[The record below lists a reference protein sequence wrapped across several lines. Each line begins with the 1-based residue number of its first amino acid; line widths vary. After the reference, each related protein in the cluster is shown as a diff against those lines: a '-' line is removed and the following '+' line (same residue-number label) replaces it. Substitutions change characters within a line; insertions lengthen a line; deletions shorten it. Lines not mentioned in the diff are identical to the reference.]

1 VNEERSCPDAEAAT
15 RRVGGVPRWV
25 VWTIFGMMG
34 WLFMYA
40 DRAVLSPVLRAIGA
54 DFHVGPAALGLIPT
68 SFFLAYTV
76 LQIPVGWWAD
86 RTHPGYLLVAGFLG
100 FGLFTA
106 LSGAVSAYPALLAT
120 QVLAGATQA
129 TYYPTQ
135 YAITTR
141 LVPLRW
147 RTVGTSLVNAG
158 QGIGIAVGFALAG
171 RLAQTAGSWRLPF
184 VLLGVLTVLAGLAL
198 WWPAVRWVARPA
210 AGAVPRRAGQL
221 DVRRVGPLFAVN
233 FTSLF
238 GFFFMLSWFPYY
250 LESQLGVDPGTA
262 GRDSALMPLVS
273 VPAAIAFARWADRR
287 GQRRRLLRGLLGAAA
302 VSLALV
308 PLFGRTAALAAV
320 LAGVYGV
327 VGKLTADPLV
337 AAEAAAA
344 SPPEHY
350 GWLFGWLNFS
360 GMAASVVAPLVAGL
374 LAAATG
380 TLAAGFWL
388 SAALLGVGA
397 SVLSW
402 HDRRAEEAQ
411 TGGLAG

>member
-1 VNEERSCPDAEAAT
+1 MNDERSRPAEGV
-15 RRVGGVPRWV
+15 RRESLVPRWV
-25 VWTIFGMMG
+25 VWTLFGMMG

-40 DRAVLSPVLRAIGA
+40 DRAVLSPVLRAIGS

-141 LVPLRW
+141 LVPVRW
-147 RTVGTSLVNAG
+147 RTLGTSVVNSG
-158 QGIGIAVGFALAG
+158 QGIGIAAGFAVAGWLA
-171 RLAQTAGSWRLPF
+171 RTAGSWRLPF
-184 VLLGVLTVLAGLAL
+184 VLLGGLTVVAGLAL
-198 WWPAVRWVARPA
+198 WWPAVRWGARPA
-210 AGAVPRRAGQL
+210 GQAAPRRAPRL
-221 DVRRVGPLFAVN
+221 DVGRVAPLFLVN

-250 LESQLGVDPGTA
+250 LESQLGVDPATA

-273 VPAAIAFARWADRR
+273 VPAAIGFARLADRL
-287 GQRRRLLRGLLGAAA
+287 GHRRRLLTWLLGAAA
-302 VSLALV
+302 ASLALL
-308 PLFGRTAALAAV
+308 PLFGHTAALAAL
-320 LAGVYGV
+320 LAGLYGV
-327 VGKLTADPLV
+327 VGKLTADPLL

-360 GMAASVVAPLVAGL
+360 GMAASVVAPLVAGI

-388 SAALLGVGA
+388 SAGLLVVGAGLLGWRG
-397 SVLSW
+397 
-402 HDRRAEEAQ
+402 RRAREAH